1 MHEENGKVSVK
12 KKMKIV
18 YATLT
23 ILFFIVEV
31 IIAIYIH
38 DDFIRPYVGD
48 GLVVMVIYFFIR
60 IWMPEKV
67 RLLPLYVFLFAALV
81 EVMQYFRLVELLGLG
96 ESRFFRIL
104 LGATFDVKDI
114 ICYGVGCLM
123 LGVWEWIRYKNTR
136 EAK

>member
-1 MHEENGKVSVK
+1 MSDK

-18 YATLT
+18 YAALT
-23 ILFFIVEV
+23 VLFLMVEI
-31 IIAIYIH
+31 IIALYVH

-60 IWMPEKV
+60 IWIPEKV
-67 RLLPLYVFLFAALV
+67 RLLPLYVFLFAAFV

-104 LGATFDVKDI
+104 LGSTFDFKDI
-114 ICYGVGCLM
+114 VCYGAGCLI
-123 LGVWEWIRYKNTR
+123 LGIWEWIRYKNAR
-136 EAK
+136 EADG

>member
-1 MHEENGKVSVK
+1 MSDK

-18 YATLT
+18 YAVLT
-23 ILFFIVEV
+23 VLFLMVEV
-31 IIAIYIH
+31 IIALYIH

-60 IWMPEKV
+60 IWIPEKV
-67 RLLPLYVFLFAALV
+67 RLLPLYVFLFASFV

-104 LGATFDVKDI
+104 LGSTFDFKDI
-114 ICYGVGCLM
+114 ICYGAGCLI
-123 LGVWEWIRYKNTR
+123 LGIWEWIRYKNVR
-136 EAK
+136 EAD